1 MNLEAVKTCFM
12 LLYADLTE
20 AAQQKKNHQLQSK
33 VMNAATWRPFQWSAN
48 RLLIYTQVFKLIIK
62 GTGEVF
68 QCCVHGRKTVNKWCN
83 ATKD

>member
-33 VMNAATWRPFQWSAN
+33 VMNAATRRPFPVVSEPF
-48 RLLIYTQVFKLIIK
+48 IDIHSGV
-62 GTGEVF
+62 
-68 QCCVHGRKTVNKWCN
+68 
-83 ATKD
+83 